1 MSPPAPHT
9 FLLLLLL
16 HALPA
21 ARDSTNASISI
32 GGLSSSCTAT
42 LAPFLLGGDISSCLQ
57 VSSLLPVLN
66 ANNGSIIDPLNGYL
80 TSLCASS
87 TPTCSEDTLNSAATS
102 VQSGCAS
109 DLQSG
114 GLANVLLSVLNNY
127 PTLQQAACTKNST

>member
-1 MSPPAPHT
+1 MREPPPALQH
-9 FLLLLLL
+9 
-16 HALPA
+16 LPSSFPPPPCP
-21 ARDSTNASISI
+21 DSTNASISI

-66 ANNGSIIDPLNGYL
+66 ANNGSVIDPLNGYL

-87 TPTCSEDTLNSAATS
+87 TPTCSQDALNNAVTS

-114 GLANVLLSVLNNY
+114 GLANVLLGVFNNY
-127 PTLQQAACTKNST
+127 EPLQEAACSKNST